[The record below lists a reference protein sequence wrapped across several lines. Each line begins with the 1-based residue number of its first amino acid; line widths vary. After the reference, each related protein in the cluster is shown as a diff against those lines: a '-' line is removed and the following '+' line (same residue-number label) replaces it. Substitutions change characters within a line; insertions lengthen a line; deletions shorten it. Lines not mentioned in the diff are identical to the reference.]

1 MSYRPFPSF
10 ADWDEGTAGVD
21 LSIVGRVVGRLD
33 ATRRS
38 ASAQA
43 LEAVMTE
50 TLRTAAVDTGAIEGL
65 YTTDRGFTRTV
76 ATQAAAWELAA
87 DEKGPHVRRSIE
99 AAISGYELVL
109 DVATTRRP
117 VTQAWIRD
125 LHTTMCSEQKTY
137 RVFVPALDGYQDRP
151 LPLGEYKQTPNSPT
165 NRATGQVHD
174 YAPPGDTPA
183 EMERLVDE
191 LTSARFTAAHPVV
204 QAAYAH
210 YAFVCIHPFAD
221 GNGRIARAVASV
233 FLYRRPLGVPLVVF
247 ADQRDTY
254 LDTLEAA
261 DGHQYAPFTQFLRD
275 RVVDTV
281 SLVELSL
288 TRTEHPDTGAIVA
301 ACSRDES
308 LHGAAA
314 RVAGL
319 CQERLASALA
329 AYDLPERLGLQ
340 VFVVPW
346 NDNDPQPADGYV
358 PVDDDSTIV
367 IASKPVEERHPVFV
381 REPDN
386 DQEDVLVVGPP
397 HLRIWLREIDPVV
410 TSTLTTK
417 LDLWADQVAT
427 QLVATVN
434 DALT

>member
-1 MSYRPFPSF
+1 MSYQPFPSF
-10 ADWDEGTAGVD
+10 ADWDEGVADID
-21 LSIVGRVVGRLD
+21 LSIIDRVADRLVV
-33 ATRRS
+33 TRRS

-65 YTTDRGFTRTV
+65 YSTDRGFTRTV

-125 LHTTMCSEQKTY
+125 LHTTMCAEQKTY

-151 LPLGEYKQTPNSPT
+151 LPLGEYKQMPNSPT

-183 EMERLVDE
+183 EMARLVDE
-191 LTSARFTAAHPVV
+191 LASPRFGAAHPVV
-204 QAAYAH
+204 QAAYTH

-233 FLYRRPLGVPLVVF
+233 FVYRRPLGVPLVVF

-261 DGHQYAPFTQFLRD
+261 DVHQYAPFTQFLRD

-281 SLVELSL
+281 NLVDLSL
-288 TRTEHPDTGAIVA
+288 TRAERPDTAAIVGA
-301 ACSRDES
+301 YSRDAS
-308 LHGAAA
+308 LHEAAA

-319 CQERLASALA
+319 CQERLTSALTT
-329 AYDLPERLGLQ
+329 YDLPDRLRLR
-340 VFVVPW
+340 VSVVPW
-346 NDNDPQPADGYV
+346 SDNDPQPLEGYV
-358 PVDDDSTIV
+358 PTDNTIV
-367 IASKPVEERHPVFV
+367 VTSKPVTERHPVFV
-381 REPDN
+381 NELGK
-386 DQEDVLVVGPP
+386 DQEDILVVGTP
-397 HLRIWLREIDPVV
+397 HLRVWLREIDPAV

-417 LDLWADQVAT
+417 LDLWADQVAA
-427 QLVATVN
+427 QFVAKMNETL
-434 DALT
+434 A